1 MKKVIIALV
10 VLAIILTAGILES
23 IYIDDVFDELDA
35 RIQSLESAIH
45 EENDSALTLTREL
58 AEWWEDRRK
67 YMELF
72 TFSPDMR
79 AFSVAVAEIEGSIEA
94 DDYQNAMSKCQSLV
108 TMSRNMHLILD
119 FNFEDII

>member
-1 MKKVIIALV
+1 MKKVIIALI

-23 IYIDDVFDELDA
+23 VYIDNVFEELDERIDEL
-35 RIQSLESAIH
+35 EKAIH
-45 EENDSALTLTREL
+45 DEDDRSLFLTREL
-58 AEWWEDRRK
+58 SEWWEHKRK

>member
-10 VLAIILTAGILES
+10 VLAVILTAGILES
-23 IYIDDVFDELDA
+23 IYIDNVFSELDYRLDEL
-35 RIQSLESAIH
+35 EKTIH
-45 EENDSALTLTREL
+45 EEDERSLTLTREL
-58 AEWWEDRRK
+58 SSWWEGKRK